1 MIEKYYRPSIVLTK
15 SGDILT
21 GSARS
26 VSGFDIYKALE
37 ACKENLIQF
46 GGHKY
51 AAGLTIRP
59 EQYDGFCQRFEEVV
73 SKRIQPEQQERT
85 LSIDM
90 EIPIAEITPK
100 FYRIINQM
108 APFGP
113 GNMRPVLLSKGVVD
127 RGYAKR
133 VGSDETHLKCSFVAG
148 TQSIDAIGFGL
159 GDALEIVRS
168 SACDIAYVVDEN
180 EWNGKTSLQL
190 NLKGIK

>member
-1 MIEKYYRPSIVLTK
+1 MYSPPL
-15 SGDILT
+15 
-21 GSARS
+21 ARS
-26 VSGFDIYKALE
+26 VRGFDLYAALS
-37 ACKENLIQF
+37 ACQEHMIQF

-73 SKRIQPEQQERT
+73 TNRIQPEQQERT

-113 GNMRPVLLSKGVVD
+113 GNMRPVLLSKKV
-127 RGYAKR
+127 AKIAVMPSELVLMR
-133 VGSDETHLKCSFVAG
+133 RILSARLLQAPNRLMPSDLAWG
-148 TQSIDAIGFGL
+148 ML
-159 GDALEIVRS
+159 
-168 SACDIAYVVDEN
+168 
-180 EWNGKTSLQL
+180 
-190 NLKGIK
+190 